1 MISFKEI
8 LKEKTPT
15 REWSYLKI
23 RNGETV
29 QLRIVPKSFKV
40 METPFIER
48 YVYHTTKGTIHSPM
62 NYGEND
68 PIEDFGN
75 NLRLQKSGEQQKIGK
90 LIRPM
95 MMTYV
100 PVLSRS
106 EGNKFFLWSLGL
118 TTYTNLVENL
128 SKYEKDNPLC
138 PISGFDIRVH
148 KDSNSHVHINVIP
161 KPCKLS
167 YNQNKLIDSIYK
179 SNSIEESFKKYSRDV
194 WEEISDKLKT
204 KYLDDLINQ
213 NTISEVI
220 CEVTSSIDN

>member
-15 REWSYLKI
+15 QEWSYLKI

-29 QLRIVPKSFKV
+29 QLRIVPKSLKV

-48 YVYHTTKGTIHSPM
+48 YVYHTKKGTVHSPM
-62 NYGEND
+62 NYGETD
-68 PIEDFGN
+68 PIENFGN
-75 NLRLQKSGEQQKIGK
+75 ELRLQRSGEQYKIGK

-100 PVLSRS
+100 PVLNRS
-106 EGNKFFLWSLGL
+106 EGNRLFLWSLGL
-118 TTYTNLVENL
+118 TTYTNLIENL

-167 YNQNKLIDSIYK
+167 YNQNKLIDVIYQ
-179 SNSIEESFKKYSRDV
+179 SNLIEDSFKKYSRNV
-194 WEEISDKLKT
+194 WEEISDKLKK
-204 KYLDDLINQ
+204 KYLEDLINQ

-220 CEVTSSIDN
+220 CEVTSSIDY